1 MKGREREKK
10 KIFPIR
16 SYLTQARA
24 FRKKEI
30 VKKLKKY
37 HSTFISSQTRSGQAE
52 KEKKQ
57 ISFRSIPN
65 RPGLEHSQKKLA
77 KKFKKL
83 RNIILTLFLV
93 KSAGTREKK
102 KKKSFWSVSTRTG
115 LEHSQKKNKKIKNII
130 RALFLSEPCWDK
142 SRKRKKKIILIRSYL
157 TRARAFPK

>member
-10 KIFPIR
+10 KKFPIR
-16 SYLTQARA
+16 SYPTQARA

-30 VKKLKKY
+30 AKKLKKLKKY
-37 HSTFISSQTRSGQAE
+37 HSAFISSQTRSGQAE

-57 ISFRSIPN
+57 ISFRSIPI

-93 KSAGTREKK
+93 KSARTREKK
-102 KKKSFWSVSTRTG
+102 KNRSG
-115 LEHSQKKNKKIKNII
+115 
-130 RALFLSEPCWDK
+130 LFLPEPG
-142 SRKRKKKIILIRSYL
+142 
-157 TRARAFPK
+157 